1 VIVACGLGVTIGGKM
16 LIIDSHLDL
25 SWNALQW
32 DRDLLKSV
40 YSTRQIEL
48 PMTGKGRSMGT
59 VALPEM
65 RQGRVFVSFATLLAR
80 CTGKQAPSIDYG
92 SVAQA
97 HAIAKG
103 QMAYYRALE
112 KEGHVHV
119 IETANAL
126 EQHHAVWQEWD
137 LGAGNDLPPHSLPLG
152 FVISME
158 GADPIT
164 TPEELEEWY
173 ALGLR
178 LLGPAH
184 YGTNRY
190 AGGTGTELPLT
201 EGMGVRLLK
210 EMRRLGMGMDCTH
223 LSDESFWQAVRVFD
237 GPVLASHQNCRAI
250 APVQRQFTDDQLK
263 VIIERGG
270 VIGASFDISMVR
282 SGWQYMSQ
290 NNLTERNPVMMSEI
304 VDHIDRVCQLAGNAN
319 HSALGTD
326 LDGGFGREQSPL
338 DLDTIADLQKMTGLL
353 KARGYADDDVTK
365 IMYGNWLRF
374 LQTVL

>member
-1 VIVACGLGVTIGGKM
+1 M

-40 YSTRQIEL
+40 YSIRQTEL
-48 PMTGKGRSMGT
+48 PLTGKARGMGT

-80 CTGKQAPSIDYG
+80 CTGRQAAGIDYS

-97 HAIAKG
+97 HAVAKG
-103 QMAYYRALE
+103 QLAYYRALE
-112 KEGHVHV
+112 KAGHVRV
-119 IETANAL
+119 IENASQL
-126 EQHHAVWQEWD
+126 AAHQHEWQQWDAAHADESPQT
-137 LGAGNDLPPHSLPLG
+137 PPLG

-158 GADPIT
+158 GADPIS
-164 TPEELEEWY
+164 TPDELAEWH

-178 LLGPAH
+178 LIGPAH
-184 YGTNRY
+184 YGPNHY

-201 EGMGVRLLK
+201 DGIGPQLLR
-210 EMRRLGMGMDCTH
+210 EMQRLGMGMDCTH
-223 LSDESFWQAVRVFD
+223 LSDEAFWQAVRVFD
-237 GPVLASHQNCRAI
+237 GPLLASHQNCRAI
-250 APVQRQFTDDQLK
+250 APVQRQFTDAQLN

-282 SGWQYMSQ
+282 VGWQYMSQ
-290 NNLTERNPVMMSEI
+290 NNLTDNKPVMMREI

-326 LDGGFGREQSPL
+326 LDGGFGREQSPR
-338 DLDTIADLQKMTGLL
+338 DLDTIADLQKMAGLL
-353 KARGYADDDVTK
+353 RERGYGETDIAK
-365 IMYGNWLRF
+365 IMHGNWLRF
-374 LQTVL
+374 LHTVL